1 MRTPALLCRFLTTAS
16 LLTAILTVAT
26 TAMADAI
33 EIVGDFQDCH
43 LVDQTPGLHTMTVLH
58 RFNTGSYAAR
68 FRLTANEGM
77 TMSYVS
83 ETHAWAGTLGNMR
96 DGMSVCYGSCEV
108 GETVL
113 GTITYQG
120 YGTSHSCAELII
132 EPHPDAETLD
142 IVTCS
147 HEAEIATTSHFE
159 VGSPDGFCGLCG
171 TDIPGIQYG
180 GEPHLFDCQ
189 ALPTSPSTWGA
200 IKALYR

>member
-1 MRTPALLCRFLTTAS
+1 MKTPLLLCRLLSTFSFLA
-16 LLTAILTVAT
+16 AILTSAPKAT
-26 TAMADAI
+26 ADAI
-33 EIVGDFQDCH
+33 EIVGDFQDCF
-43 LVDQTPGLHTMTVLH
+43 VADQTPGLHTMTVVH

-83 ETHAWAGTLGNMR
+83 ETHAWVGTLGNMR
-96 DGMSVCYGSCEV
+96 DGMSVCYGSCQV

-120 YGTSHSCAELII
+120 YGTSHSCAELIV

-142 IVTCS
+142 IVNCS
-147 HEAEIATTSHFE
+147 NQAEIATTFHFE
-159 VGSPDGFCGLCG
+159 VGDPSGFCDLCV
-171 TDIPGIQYG
+171 TDVPPIQYD

-189 ALPTSPSTWGA
+189 ALPTSQSTWGA